1 MHGSFFWYDVMTTD
15 TKAAQKFYTEV
26 IGWGVQPAGPDY
38 TILSVDG
45 QGVAGLMPIPEDAR
59 KTGARPCWMGYVAVD
74 DVDKTAAHI
83 QRTGGKIMREPTD
96 IPRIIRFAVVADPQG
111 AGFLIA
117 KGSCPMHLPRSYA
130 QYAWHRGL
138 ARALHY
144 GLEGGVCFY
153 EQIFGWTKADAIDMG
168 PMGTYQLFATGS
180 DAVGGMMNKP
190 AEIPVPFWGYYFNVA
205 TLDAA
210 IDRAAS
216 RGAKVLSG
224 PMEVPGGM
232 WIANCMDPQ
241 KAAFSMVAPKR

>member
-26 IGWGVQPAGPDY
+26 IGWGTQPAGPDY
-38 TILSVDG
+38 TIFSLNG

-83 QRTGGKIMREPTD
+83 QRAGGKVMREPTD
-96 IPRIIRFAVVADPQG
+96 IPGIIRFAVVADPQG

-117 KGSCPMHLPRSYA
+117 KGLMPDAPPALAPNTPGTVG
-130 QYAWHRGL
+130 WHELYTTDWKAAFG
-138 ARALHY
+138 
-144 GLEGGVCFY
+144 FY

-190 AEIPVPFWGYYFNVA
+190 AEMPVPFWGYYFNVA
-205 TLDAA
+205 TLDDA

-241 KAAFSMVAPKR
+241 NAAFSMVAPKR

>member
-1 MHGSFFWYDVMTTD
+1 M
-15 TKAAQKFYTEV
+15 
-26 IGWGVQPAGPDY
+26 
-38 TILSVDG
+38 
-45 QGVAGLMPIPEDAR
+45 
-59 KTGARPCWMGYVAVD
+59 
-74 DVDKTAAHI
+74 
-83 QRTGGKIMREPTD
+83 
-96 IPRIIRFAVVADPQG
+96 ADPQG

-117 KGSCPMHLPRSYA
+117 KGLMPDAPPALAPNTPGTVG
-130 QYAWHRGL
+130 WHELYTTDWKAAFG
-138 ARALHY
+138 
-144 GLEGGVCFY
+144 FY

-241 KAAFSMVAPKR
+241 NAAFSMVAPKR